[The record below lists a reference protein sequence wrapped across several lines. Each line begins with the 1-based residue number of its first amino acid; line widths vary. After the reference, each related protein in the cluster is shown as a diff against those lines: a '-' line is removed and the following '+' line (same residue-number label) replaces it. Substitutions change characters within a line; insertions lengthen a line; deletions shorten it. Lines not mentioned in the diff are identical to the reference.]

1 MIYYQKFSKIYY
13 KNYYFKKLS
22 VILTVVTPLGRNY
35 SFTFNASLMSLD
47 SIDIAILK
55 ILQKNA
61 LAKIKDISAQ
71 VNLSMSPTHDR
82 IKRLE
87 LEGYIQGY
95 VGILDRKKI
104 DLGLIVHCHVTL
116 DKQTTNNFS
125 EFEQIIS
132 QYPEVISCSLV
143 SGNFDYFLKL
153 VTKDVESYNKFYQ
166 EKLAVLP
173 MVAHINSLFVMD
185 EIKTTTELPLYL

>member
-1 MIYYQKFSKIYY
+1 
-13 KNYYFKKLS
+13 LS
-22 VILTVVTPLGRNY
+22 VILTAVLPLGRIY
-35 SFTFNASLMSLD
+35 SFTLNATPMSLD

-61 LAKIKDISAQ
+61 LAKIKEISAQ

-125 EFEQIIS
+125 EFEQIIA

-166 EKLAVLP
+166 EKLALLP

-185 EIKTTTELPLYL
+185 EIKTTTELPL

>member
-35 SFTFNASLMSLD
+35 SFTFHASLMSLD

-166 EKLAVLP
+166 EKLAVLA

-185 EIKTTTELPLYL
+185 EIKTTTELPL

>member
-1 MIYYQKFSKIYY
+1 MALDNID
-13 KNYYFKKLS
+13 LS
-22 VILTVVTPLGRNY
+22 ILR
-35 SFTFNASLMSLD
+35 
-47 SIDIAILK
+47 
-55 ILQKNA
+55 ILQKDA
-61 LAKIKDISAQ
+61 LAKIKDIASS

-87 LEGYIQGY
+87 QSGYIQQY
-95 VGILDRKKI
+95 IALINRKKV
-104 DLGLIVHCHVTL
+104 DLGLVVHCHVTL
-116 DKQTTNNFS
+116 DKQTRNNFS

-132 QYPEVISCSLV
+132 KYPEVTSCSLV

-153 VTKDVESYNKFYQ
+153 VTKDVETYNKFYQ

-185 EIKTTTELPLYL
+185 EIKSTTSLPF

>member
-22 VILTVVTPLGRNY
+22 VILTAVLPLGRNY

-185 EIKTTTELPLYL
+185 EIKTTTELPL

>member
-1 MIYYQKFSKIYY
+1 
-13 KNYYFKKLS
+13 
-22 VILTVVTPLGRNY
+22 
-35 SFTFNASLMSLD
+35 MSLD
-47 SIDIAILK
+47 PIDIAILR

-61 LAKIKDISAQ
+61 LAKIKDISAE

-87 LEGYIQGY
+87 AEGYIQDY
-95 VGILDRKKI
+95 VGIIDRKKM

-116 DKQTTNNFS
+116 DKQTKNNFA
-125 EFEQIIS
+125 EFEQTIL
-132 QYPEVISCSLV
+132 QFDEVVSCSLV
-143 SGNFDYFLKL
+143 SGSFDYYLK
-153 VTKDVESYNKFYQ
+153 VISKDVESYNKFYQ

-185 EIKTTTELPLYL
+185 EIKTTTALPI